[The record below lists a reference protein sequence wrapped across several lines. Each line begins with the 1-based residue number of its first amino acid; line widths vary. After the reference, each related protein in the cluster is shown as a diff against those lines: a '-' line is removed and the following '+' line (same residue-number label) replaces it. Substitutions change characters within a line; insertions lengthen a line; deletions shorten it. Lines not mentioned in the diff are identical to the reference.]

1 MMRIRM
7 TDVDEKRVLDCI
19 VQHSDG
25 VTTIRMTLEDWA

>member
-7 TDVDEKRVLDCI
+7 TDVDERVLDCI
-19 VQHSDG
+19 VQHPEG